1 MSVSDLYTITKIAF
15 TKGTSWAMTFP
26 EGQQGTFADGVW
38 TAPAAVARE
47 EVRINDVTFSASA
60 KTFIKA
66 IDVEFA
72 KVSTGVEEVEVEESA
87 EAVYYTLQGVRVENP
102 AGGLYI
108 RVAGKT
114 ASKVYIR

>member
-15 TKGTSWAMTFP
+15 TKGSSWAMTFP
-26 EGQQGTFADGVW
+26 EGQQGEFADGIW

-87 EAVYYTLQGVRVENP
+87 EAVYYNLQGVRVENP
-102 AGGLYI
+102 ASGLYI